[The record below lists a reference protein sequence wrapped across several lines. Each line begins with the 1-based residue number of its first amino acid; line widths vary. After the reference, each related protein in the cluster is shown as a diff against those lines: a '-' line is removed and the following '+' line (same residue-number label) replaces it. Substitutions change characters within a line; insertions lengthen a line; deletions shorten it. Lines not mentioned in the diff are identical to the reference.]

1 MGIFDKLKNVFFE
14 EEEVEVEEKDSE
26 RDNVPVA
33 KKIDVLETKKRD
45 LEKEETSN
53 KLNLDNEKEDIPE
66 KEKDFKFPMGFDD
79 KDFEVE
85 KTIEI
90 FGPIK
95 EEKQEEI
102 KEEVPEVVSDEPPL
116 DEPVV
121 EHEYRYEEYR
131 YEEPVKEEPY
141 KEEVYKEETYKEE
154 AYKEDRREN
163 YHKLYESKEKEEE
176 KTGFTPSP
184 IISPIYGILNKNY
197 KKEEIVSKSDRKKA
211 EVVAR
216 KDDLDIVR
224 EKAYGDLAGEIS
236 ASIEDEIIDIEE
248 EEKPKEKQDTLYD
261 LSDES
266 SPTVKTVTVGDAEEY
281 FNDLGL
287 EYNVDYKVEKEEEKE
302 TEEKP
307 KSTRTEKLHIDDD
320 DDEDGKNL
328 FDLIDAMYEDE
339 NKDKE

>member
-14 EEEVEVEEKDSE
+14 EEEVEVDEKESLKE
-26 RDNVPVA
+26 SAPVA
-33 KKIDVLETKKRD
+33 KKIDVVETNKKGTED
-45 LEKEETSN
+45 SSN
-53 KLNLDNEKEDIPE
+53 KLEFDKEEKFMPE

-95 EEKQEEI
+95 EEKSVEV
-102 KEEVPEVVSDEPPL
+102 KEEVAEVVSDEPPV
-116 DEPVV
+116 DEPVM
-121 EHEYRYEEYR
+121 EQAYAYEGYK
-131 YEEPVKEEPY
+131 YEEPVKEETYKEYKEVSYNEEPY
-141 KEEVYKEETYKEE
+141 KEDK
-154 AYKEDRREN
+154 REN
-163 YHKLYESKEKEEE
+163 YHKLYESKEREE
-176 KTGFTPSP
+176 KPGFTPSP

-197 KKEEIVSKSDRKKA
+197 KKDEIVSKNDKKKS
-211 EVVAR
+211 EPVVKR
-216 KDDLDIVR
+216 DDLDIVR

-236 ASIEDEIIDIEE
+236 ASIEDELIDIEE
-248 EEKPKEKQDTLYD
+248 DKPKEKKDSLYD
-261 LSDES
+261 LSDED

-287 EYNVDYKVEKEEEKE
+287 EYNVDYKVEKDDEED
-302 TEEKP
+302 EKP
-307 KSTRTEKLHIDDD
+307 KTTRTEKLHINDN
-320 DDEDGKNL
+320 DDEDDKNL

>member
-131 YEEPVKEEPY
+131 YEEPVKKKY
-141 KEEVYKEETYKEE
+141 IRKKHIK
-154 AYKEDRREN
+154 KK
-163 YHKLYESKEKEEE
+163 HIKKIEE
-176 KTGFTPSP
+176 KT
-184 IISPIYGILNKNY
+184 IINY
-197 KKEEIVSKSDRKKA
+197 MKVKKKK
-211 EVVAR
+211 
-216 KDDLDIVR
+216 K
-224 EKAYGDLAGEIS
+224 K
-236 ASIEDEIIDIEE
+236 
-248 EEKPKEKQDTLYD
+248 KQDL
-261 LSDES
+261 L
-266 SPTVKTVTVGDAEEY
+266 
-281 FNDLGL
+281 LL
-287 EYNVDYKVEKEEEKE
+287 Q
-302 TEEKP
+302 
-307 KSTRTEKLHIDDD
+307 
-320 DDEDGKNL
+320 L
-328 FDLIDAMYEDE
+328 FLQYMVF
-339 NKDKE
+339 

>member
-1 MGIFDKLKNVFFE
+1 MGLFDKIKNVFFE
-14 EEEVEVEEKDSE
+14 EEEVEVEEKE
-26 RDNVPVA
+26 RESTPVA
-33 KKIDVLETKKRD
+33 KKIDVLETKKKE
-45 LEKEETSN
+45 LEKENASN
-53 KLNLDNEKEDIPE
+53 KLEFDSEKDKEIEIVQE

-95 EEKQEEI
+95 EKEEI
-102 KEEVPEVVSDEPPL
+102 KEEVPEIVSDEPPV
-116 DEPVV
+116 DEHLT
-121 EHEYRYEEYR
+121 EETYSYEEYR
-131 YEEPVKEEPY
+131 YEEPKKVETY
-141 KEEVYKEETYKEE
+141 VEETYQKEP
-154 AYKEDRREN
+154 YKEDRREN
-163 YHKLYESKEKEEE
+163 YHKLYENKEKEKEE
-176 KTGFTPSP
+176 KQGFTPSP

-197 KKEEIVSKSDRKKA
+197 TKEEIVSKSDLKKN
-211 EVVAR
+211 ESVVI

-224 EKAYGDLAGEIS
+224 EKAYGDLASEIS
-236 ASIEDEIIDIEE
+236 SSIEEEIIDIEE
-248 EEKPKEKQDTLYD
+248 EKPKEKKDLLYD
-261 LSDES
+261 LNDEE

-287 EYNVDYKVEKEEEKE
+287 EYNVDYKVEKEEEEEK
-302 TEEKP
+302 EEKP
-307 KSTRTEKLHIDDD
+307 KTTRTEKLHLDEN